1 MSVVIP
7 RTFTHESVVMSHTH
21 ISPPRS
27 LSRAQRKVIHPLGP
41 DAFEVLRASQVAWG
55 NRLLRLLGAP
65 IPGERTLDVLADQMK
80 SIIGEPYEVFF
91 HSARTFAGSEFIG
104 PDEGLFSTTFVLE
117 PDTDMGLIS
126 VDLNLIQGC
135 LEALLE
141 DEPTEMRMIAPVTP
155 RDFGLMNFVF
165 LEIINWLCA
174 RGLPP
179 ISIPASAADPRII
192 ARQFHNQSEIVEL
205 VYALSSATSAG
216 LVRIFV
222 PAVLVQTMEIFVTR
236 GTHLNRQRRRLIS
249 SRLGPLRTRLRVE
262 AARVSLGVEDY
273 QSVGVGDIL
282 MPQRHGFE
290 LNDGPTEDGAP
301 TASKARD
308 APAQARIYLSGLSGE
323 YFPCRIRPH
332 AEHPW
337 QIEFCAR
344 LPITD
349 SRPSVATSSK
359 TTEPHTNIME
369 KSMPSEEI
377 QKQRENAA
385 QMGPILQKTQVE
397 VQISVGEVMLSMS
410 ELAQL
415 QSGYVLEL
423 QRSVKDGVDL
433 YVDGTQVGV
442 GELVLIEQ
450 RLGVRVR
457 SIEA

>member
-1 MSVVIP
+1 
-7 RTFTHESVVMSHTH
+7 MSHTH

-27 LSRAQRKVIHPLGP
+27 LSRAPRKVIHPLGP

-55 NRLLRLLGAP
+55 NRLLCLLGAP
-65 IPGERTLDVLADQMK
+65 IPGERTLEALADQMK
-80 SIIGEPYEVFF
+80 SIIGAPYEVFF
-91 HSARTFAGSEFIG
+91 HSARTFAGAEFMG

-155 RDFGLMNFVF
+155 RDFGLMSFVF

-205 VYALSSATSAG
+205 VYAVSGATSAG

-236 GTHLNRQRRRLIS
+236 GTHLNRQRRRLIN

-262 AARVSLGVEDY
+262 AASARLGAKDY
-273 QSVGVGDIL
+273 QSLGVGDIL
-282 MPQRHGFE
+282 MLQRHGFVWE
-290 LNDGPTEDGAP
+290 EAPAEDESGAP
-301 TASKARD
+301 ASKARD
-308 APAQARIYLSGLSGE
+308 APAQARTYLSGLSGE
-323 YFPCRIRPH
+323 FFPCRIRPH
-332 AEHPW
+332 AEQPW
-337 QIEFCAR
+337 QVELCAR
-344 LPITD
+344 LPISD
-349 SRPSVATSSK
+349 CKNSVANAPNARDAHP
-359 TTEPHTNIME
+359 TTME

-377 QKQRENAA
+377 QKQREDAA

-397 VQISVGEVMLSMS
+397 VQVSVGEVMLSMS

-433 YVDGTQVGV
+433 YVDGNRVGV
-442 GELVLIEQ
+442 GELVLVEQ
-450 RLGVRVR
+450 RLGVRVL